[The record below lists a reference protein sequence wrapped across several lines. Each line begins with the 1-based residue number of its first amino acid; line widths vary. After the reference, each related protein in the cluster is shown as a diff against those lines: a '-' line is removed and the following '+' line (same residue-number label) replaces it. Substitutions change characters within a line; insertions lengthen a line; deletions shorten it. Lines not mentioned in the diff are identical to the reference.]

1 MQSVRPLQAPAA
13 APLKSCRE
21 IEEEEQEEGEAEA
34 ENQRNERMYRLDLSP
49 VLNTRLLCFSRRLQL
64 TSESTHLFPFYPMRH
79 VTQTCDNTN
88 KVHEQRA

>member
-49 VLNTRLLCFSRRLQL
+49 VLNTRLVFLEAPPAHVWVDSSL
-64 TSESTHLFPFYPMRH
+64 PFLPYAPRH
-79 VTQTCDNTN
+79 ANL
-88 KVHEQRA
+88 R